1 MVNIKKNLAH
11 RNNYGSS
18 RSTSAIKY
26 LVIHYTGNDGD
37 TDESNARYFNAYRG
51 VSAHYFVDDDS
62 VTQSV
67 PDGCEA
73 WAVGGAK
80 YPSCFDGSGGGKLY
94 GKCVNR
100 NSISV
105 ELCDTVR
112 DGKYG
117 FTEKTLENAAE
128 LCRILIEKYKIKPE
142 NIIRHFDVT
151 GKNCPAPFV
160 SDKKA
165 WEEFKERIVD
175 EVVEKDAV
183 LVDGKKHQVNMIRK
197 DGVTYIKTRDIAN
210 LLGYKIGSQGKI
222 PVFTKEK

>member
-1 MVNIKKNLAH
+1 MNVKIDLAH

-18 RSTSAIKY
+18 RDLSKIKY

-37 TDESNARYFNAYRG
+37 SDEGNANYFNAYRG

-80 YPSCFDGSGGGKLY
+80 WADCHKTGGGKFY
-94 GKCVNR
+94 NKCVNR

-112 DGKYG
+112 NGKYG
-117 FTEKTLENAAE
+117 FTERHWRMLQSCAA
-128 LCRILIEKYKIKPE
+128 C
-142 NIIRHFDVT
+142 
-151 GKNCPAPFV
+151 
-160 SDKKA
+160 
-165 WEEFKERIVD
+165 W
-175 EVVEKDAV
+175 
-183 LVDGKKHQVNMIRK
+183 
-197 DGVTYIKTRDIAN
+197 
-210 LLGYKIGSQGKI
+210 
-222 PVFTKEK
+222 